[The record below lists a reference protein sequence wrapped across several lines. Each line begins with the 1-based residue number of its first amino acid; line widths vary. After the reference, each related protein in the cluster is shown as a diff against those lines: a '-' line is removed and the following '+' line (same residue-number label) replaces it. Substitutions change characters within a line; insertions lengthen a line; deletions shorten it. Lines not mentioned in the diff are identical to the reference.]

1 MLRGDVQLGGLLP
14 LHPHDDG
21 LRYPPH
27 RMGKA
32 NKAFRKKGCKTKMR
46 PVDKYALHNPSA
58 SESIINKDENFFA
71 QVAAPILAVLGC
83 FCFCCS
89 QTDWSTYFVV
99 ILLVRMFCC
108 NN

>member
-32 NKAFRKKGCKTKMR
+32 NKQAFRKKG
-46 PVDKYALHNPSA
+46 
-58 SESIINKDENFFA
+58 
-71 QVAAPILAVLGC
+71 
-83 FCFCCS
+83 
-89 QTDWSTYFVV
+89 
-99 ILLVRMFCC
+99 
-108 NN
+108 

>member
-32 NKAFRKKGCKTKMR
+32 NKQAFRKKRVK
-46 PVDKYALHNPSA
+46 S
-58 SESIINKDENFFA
+58 KDET
-71 QVAAPILAVLGC
+71 C
-83 FCFCCS
+83 
-89 QTDWSTYFVV
+89 
-99 ILLVRMFCC
+99 
-108 NN
+108 